1 MTQLNRVWLRLN
13 EAARDIVVKERFLT
27 AIDARNIVAAILR
40 CERDERPGTEVVDH
54 LAAQLKKLV
63 AQARLT

>member
-13 EAARDIVVKERFLT
+13 EAAREIVVKERFLT
-27 AIDARNIVAAILR
+27 TIDARNIAAAILR
-40 CERDERPGTEVVDH
+40 CERDERPATEVVDD

-63 AQARLT
+63 AKARPT